1 MQKTHS
7 MPASPTQRQTEDR
20 DHLHNEQNPEKPSF
34 LNLQAIASHTVLPA
48 VPEEQAYYVLLNIAL
63 AADLPTAQL
72 PLNLCLVLDHS
83 TSMQGMR
90 LRHTKEA
97 ARRIIDRLQPQDA
110 FSLVVFSDRAEVLLP
125 SQRDTDKA
133 AAKSVA
139 STIQPNGGTEIL
151 QGLLAGV
158 SQIKH
163 GWSENSV
170 NHIVLLTDGHTY
182 GDERACLDQ
191 AEWAGQH
198 HTNISSMGIGED
210 WNEDLLDGIAALS
223 GGSSTYIDTPR
234 NVVEAFEETLRH
246 LRAIVARDLT
256 MTVTPSPFAEM
267 RQVFQVVPYI
277 RRLALQRD
285 EATRARL
292 GPLGTD
298 QGKKL
303 LLEFLIQKPEPGK
316 QKLARI
322 TVDSDA
328 PEQAEYRPW
337 ETIDLD
343 LEFKEDARASS
354 QIPSEVVTVLG
365 RFALHTMQEKVLA
378 DLDAGEIDRAAR
390 RLETLA
396 TRLLNLGDIDLARS
410 ASLEAGRLARS
421 GSLSD
426 EGRKKI
432 RYGTRCLSPATQET
446 DRD

>member
-1 MQKTHS
+1 
-7 MPASPTQRQTEDR
+7 MPAIPTQIQTEDR
-20 DHLHNEQNPEKPSF
+20 GSIHTERNPEKPSF
-34 LNLQAIASHTVLPA
+34 VNLQAIASHTVLPA

-63 AADLPTAQL
+63 VADLFPTQL
-72 PLNLCLVLDHS
+72 PLNLCLVLDRS

-90 LRHTKEA
+90 LQQVREA
-97 ARRIIDRLQPQDA
+97 TRQIIDKLRPQDA
-110 FSLVVFSDRAEVLLP
+110 LSLVVFSDRAEVLLP
-125 SQRDTDKA
+125 SQRNVDKA
-133 AAKSVA
+133 VAKSVA
-139 STIQPNGGTEIL
+139 STIQANGGTEIL
-151 QGLLAGV
+151 QGLVAGV

-163 GWSENSV
+163 GWRENSV

-198 HTNISSMGIGED
+198 HVSISSMGIGEN
-210 WNEDLLDGIAALS
+210 WNEDLLDGIATLS

-234 NVVEAFEETLRH
+234 NVVKAFEETLRH
-246 LRAIVARDLT
+246 LRAIVARDMT
-256 MTVTPSPFAEM
+256 MTITLSPFVEM
-267 RQVFQVVPYI
+267 HQVFQVVPYI
-277 RRLALQRD
+277 YRLVPHRD
-285 EATRARL
+285 ESIRTRL

-298 QGKKL
+298 QSRVL
-303 LLEFLIQKPEPGK
+303 LLEFRIQKSEPGK
-316 QKLARI
+316 QRLARI

-328 PEQAEYRPW
+328 PGQAEYRPW
-337 ETIDLD
+337 ETMDLD

-354 QIPSEVVTVLG
+354 QIPSAVVTVL
-365 RFALHTMQEKVLA
+365 RRLALRTMQEKVLA
-378 DLDAGEIDRAAR
+378 DLNDGEIDRATQ

-396 TRLLNLGDIDLARS
+396 TRLLNLGDTDLARS

-432 RYGTRCLSPATQET
+432 RYGTRYLSLATQET